1 MKIGIISKEVHAKPH
16 AQQLIA
22 AGHEVIMLG
31 GSPAS
36 LPKTLDVI
44 VCRTVSCS
52 HAASALATKARREGR
67 KVLFMD
73 SVSSITTEV
82 EALVSLKEPE
92 SEETGPVHGV
102 THRAYNDARKG
113 YWYIKTGPK
122 WRTHVGSTRSR
133 AEAVAR
139 VEQLD
144 FAALTTTPPEPT
156 PEVLPALK
164 IEASLPEV
172 KPLESALGEPEPEPE
187 PETTIY
193 DDLKTALEL
202 AAGEMSKLGLSIF
215 EFKDLGVTIRLSA
228 MHATGPSGSACGTV
242 GRSTTRLAD
251 VTCDRCKAT
260 SFYTTAQ
267 WVLANVR
274 L

>member
-1 MKIGIISKEVHAKPH
+1 
-16 AQQLIA
+16 
-22 AGHEVIMLG
+22 MLG
-31 GSPAS
+31 GSPTS

-73 SVSSITTEV
+73 SVSGITTEV
-82 EALVSLKEPE
+82 EALVSLKEAE

-172 KPLESALGEPEPEPE
+172 KPPEPEPK
-187 PETTIY
+187 PETPIY

-215 EFKDLGVTIRLSA
+215 EFKDLGVTVRLSA
-228 MHATGPSGSACGTV
+228 LHATGPSGSACGTV

-251 VTCDRCKAT
+251 VTCARCKAT